1 MTLIFKII
9 TPEREIFSAD
19 IDQVSL
25 MTQTGEITVLPN
37 HIPLV
42 SVLQPGELRYKQN
55 GVEKTMAVSGGFVEV
70 KGDNTVV
77 ILADT
82 AEMAENI
89 NLKRAEEAKERAQK
103 TMEEARNQEDVDF
116 VALQADMER
125 ALNRIRVANKYRSLP
140 QAREK

>member
-9 TPEREIFSAD
+9 TPEREVFSAD

-25 MTQTGEITVLPN
+25 MTQNGEITVLPN

-42 SVLQPGELRYKQN
+42 SVLQPGELRYKKN
-55 GVEKTMAVSGGFVEV
+55 GEEKTMAVSGGFVEI
-70 KGDNTVV
+70 KGDNTIV

-89 NLKRAEEAKERAQK
+89 DLKRAEEAKERALK
-103 TMEEARNQEDVDF
+103 SMEESRNQEAVDF
-116 VALQADMER
+116 TALQADMER